1 MRNQCDNDTG
11 PVVTFERDKLKKI
24 VALLAAALAFSCLPA
39 TAQTANPSAES
50 TAAARQLMEAIN
62 ARSLMQASMQQMT
75 AQMPQMLRAMS
86 GSMIES
92 RAKGLSPSKKA
103 AAQAELEKMIP
114 AMMASLQKLFAD
126 PALFDELERETTAI
140 YARNYTVDEMRE
152 LLAFY
157 RSPVGAKMLAT
168 MPKVMQESMQT
179 SQKIIVPRMGKIIEE
194 MTANL
199 VN

>member
-1 MRNQCDNDTG
+1 M
-11 PVVTFERDKLKKI
+11 KKI
-24 VALLAAALAFSCLPA
+24 VALLAAALALSCAPA
-39 TAQTANPSAES
+39 MAQNAVPSAES
-50 TAAARQLMEAIN
+50 TAAAKQLMEAIN
-62 ARSLMQASMQQMT
+62 ARGLMQASMQQMT

-86 GSMIES
+86 GGMIET
-92 RAKGLSPSKKA
+92 RARGMTPAKKA

-114 AMMASLQKLFAD
+114 AMTASLQKFFAD

-157 RSPVGAKMLAT
+157 RSPIGAKMLAT

-179 SQKIIVPRMGKIIEE
+179 SQKIILPRMGKIVEE